1 MQIAAMA
8 SESEIPD
15 IIAAAV
21 LASDDVFNLV
31 RDRAVLLAKLAVFAT
46 IACPVADKQPGSGI
60 HR

>member
-1 MQIAAMA
+1 MA